1 MQLYV
6 TVLAGPTA
14 AESRPV
20 VSSSHP
26 EVVQAVVSAIEQR
39 LDESGDLSGA
49 TPTAEATNVGP
60 ASTDGMPEGRDCG

>member
-6 TVLAGPTA
+6 TVLAGPSA

-26 EVVQAVVSAIEQR
+26 EVVQAVVSAIEQS
-39 LDESGDLSGA
+39 LDGRGDLSEA
-49 TPTAEATNVGP
+49 TPAPDATDVGP
-60 ASTDGMPEGRDCG
+60 ASTDEVPEGRDCG